1 MDAEE
6 PVEVY
11 SVTDPT
17 LAELIRNALEED
29 GIVCEISG
37 ETQAGLSGVLDIQIM
52 TRAIDADR
60 ARKICMALEQH
71 HGKRATSEEG

>member
-17 LAELIRNALEED
+17 MAELIRNALEEE
-29 GIVCEISG
+29 GIQCEISG
-37 ETQAGLSGVLDIQIM
+37 EGQAGLSGVLEIQIM

-60 ARKICMALEQH
+60 ARKICRDLEQH
-71 HGKRATSEEG
+71 HGKRASGEEG